1 MDATESGFLSFSA
14 VTATCSVRVSPFLVG
29 RISGVHDPV
38 LALPRA
44 ACVMEVVLVGL
55 VIRVPL
61 VLLLA
66 GVILLFGLLLR
77 LFANHATTVTTGG
90 HVVLV
95 AVFSLYVA
103 VHEGV
108 IFDVCVDLGH
118 SSVCLTFG
126 HSVDEVVLHKL
137 VALDDSP
144 GVLLR
149 HHLE

>member
-1 MDATESGFLSFSA
+1 MLAARTE
-14 VTATCSVRVSPFLVG
+14 
-29 RISGVHDPV
+29 V
-38 LALPRA
+38 LP
-44 ACVMEVVLVGL
+44 
-55 VIRVPL
+55 
-61 VLLLA
+61 
-66 GVILLFGLLLR
+66 
-77 LFANHATTVTTGG
+77 
-90 HVVLV
+90 
-95 AVFSLYVA
+95 